1 RRHAFPTPWQRST
14 RAWRDLLWSNATTSD
29 SRGGRLINALLARSC
44 RPGRLWRSASGP
56 VLPPAPPAIMLRR
69 TIYSPN
75 RKHAFITGGKDVVAP
90 ADRAGVVVRFEAKND
105 NDTAIVIL
113 VDKDKKPL
121 AVGSPVRL
129 ENSQDEAVVGYD
141 GQTYLKGL
149 GASNVALVTTDHG
162 ECRASFP
169 FTPRQGQPG
178 RHRTGG
184 VPIKPGATPRS
195 LDHEARS

>member
-1 RRHAFPTPWQRST
+1 MVHLYQ
-14 RAWRDLLWSNATTSD
+14 
-29 SRGGRLINALLARSC
+29 
-44 RPGRLWRSASGP
+44 
-56 VLPPAPPAIMLRR
+56 R
-69 TIYSPN
+69 TIGQLIRSDAEAP
-75 RKHAFITGGKDVVAP
+75 TTQDVVAP

-105 NDTAIVIL
+105 NDTAMVIL

-141 GQTYLKGL
+141 RQTYLKGL